1 MGERTPKNSRE
12 SREWRK
18 RVLESADELR
28 RRERWR
34 ELHLKQLH
42 LKQTLTRKEQ
52 KELSYLDERF
62 GKVDERDV
70 PGLLFPAD
78 ALARVSLTEMDDL
91 EEQKM
96 RQRLLEQQLREQREQ
111 AKGESQT
118 TANEAN
124 RPS

>member
-1 MGERTPKNSRE
+1 MGGRTPKNSRE